1 MKIKKIKIRF
11 KNIKKDKQFKRIQ
24 TLKKHKRLKE
34 IEGIKNQVN

>member
-1 MKIKKIKIRF
+1 MKIKRIKIRF
-11 KNIKKDKQFKRIQ
+11 KNIKKDKQIKRIQ